1 MPRLYTASMRI
12 ATWPE
17 QLFKPAAVLADPS
30 RAVMLA
36 ALMDGIALPAGELAR
51 LAGIGASAASA
62 HLSRLIAEGFVTVE
76 VQGRHRYYRLV
87 GPEVAAALETM
98 AALMPRPPARPRDA
112 LLGRARLCYH
122 HLAGSLGV
130 RLREVMLQRGW
141 LHLDGDGCTLATA
154 GTAALRL
161 LKLLPDDGRLPPRGK
176 LCLDWTERRHHIG
189 GALGSELARGLIERS
204 GWLRR
209 SPRCRVLTPTA
220 AGLAGLRQAFD
231 IDLNNSNAPE

>member
-1 MPRLYTASMRI
+1 MRI

-36 ALMDGIALPAGELAR
+36 ALMDGIAMPAGELAR

-76 VQGRHRYYRLV
+76 VQGRHRYYRLA

-98 AALMPRPPARPRDA
+98 AALMPRPPARPRPRNA

-130 RLREVMLQRGW
+130 RLREVMLKRDW
-141 LHLDGDGCTLATA
+141 LQLDGDGCTLAMA
-154 GTAALRL
+154 GTVALRL

-189 GALGSELARGLIERS
+189 GALGSELARGLIEHS

-209 SPRCRVLTPTA
+209 SPHCRVLTPTA
-220 AGLAGLRQAFD
+220 AGLAGLRQAFG
-231 IDLNNSNAPE
+231 IDLYNDNVPE

>member
-1 MPRLYTASMRI
+1 MRD

-36 ALMDGIALPAGELAR
+36 SLMDGIALPAGELAR
-51 LAGIGASAASA
+51 LAGIGAPAASA
-62 HLSRLIAEGFVTVE
+62 HLARLIAEGFVSVE
-76 VQGRHRYYRLV
+76 AQGRHRYYRLA

-98 AALMPRPPARPRDA
+98 AALMPRPPARSRPRDA
-112 LLGRARLCYH
+112 LLARARLCYH

-130 RLREVMLQRGW
+130 QLREAMLKRGW
-141 LHLDGDGCTLATA
+141 LQLDGDGCTLATA
-154 GTAALRL
+154 GTTALRL

-189 GALGSELARGLIERS
+189 GALGCELARGLTDRS
-204 GWLRR
+204 GWLRP
-209 SPRCRVLTPTA
+209 SARCRVLVPTA
-220 AGLAGLRQAFD
+220 AGLAGLRQAFG
-231 IDLNNSNAPE
+231 IDLEGGDTPG